1 MYTCTYKY
9 VCTVHVRKVEL
20 SLCVTPFPVQG
31 LSQEKD
37 ALATELSDLKEEL
50 IVAEQE
56 KDKAMKERKIAEDF
70 EYQLEIEKTKLLREV
85 HVLGL

>member
-1 MYTCTYKY
+1 M
-9 VCTVHVRKVEL
+9 

-56 KDKAMKERKIAEDF
+56 KDKAMKIAEDF
-70 EYQLEIEKTKLLREV
+70 EYKLEIERTKLLKEV
-85 HVLGL
+85 TGIYSTV

>member
-1 MYTCTYKY
+1 MFTYNY

-31 LSQEKD
+31 VSQEKD
-37 ALATELSDLKEEL
+37 ALAKELSDLKEEL

-56 KDKAMKERKIAEDF
+56 KDKAMKIAEDF
-70 EYQLEIEKTKLLREV
+70 EYKLEIERTKLLKEV
-85 HVLGL
+85 TGMYCI